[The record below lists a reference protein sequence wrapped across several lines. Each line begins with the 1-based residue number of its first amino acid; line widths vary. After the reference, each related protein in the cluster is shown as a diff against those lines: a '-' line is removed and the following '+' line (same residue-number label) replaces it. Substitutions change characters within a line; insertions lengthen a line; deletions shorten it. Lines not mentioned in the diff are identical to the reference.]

1 MATTNIGFLVL
12 EIEQREQ
19 KIERLKR
26 QIKQE
31 EKEVDAL
38 RQNLRKSLR
47 SQLNLNDGERVVIQI
62 THAGKTR
69 QLSVDSHGVF
79 RSIANVI
86 VG

>member
-47 SQLNLNDGERVVIQI
+47 SQLDLNDGERVVI
-62 THAGKTR
+62 
-69 QLSVDSHGVF
+69 
-79 RSIANVI
+79 
-86 VG
+86 

>member
-1 MATTNIGFLVL
+1 MATTSIGFLVL

-19 KIERLKR
+19 KVERLKK

-31 EKEVDAL
+31 ENEVYAL
-38 RQNLRKSLR
+38 RQNLRKSLK
-47 SQLNLNDGERVVIQI
+47 SQLDLNDGERVVIQI

>member
-1 MATTNIGFLVL
+1 MATTTIGILML
-12 EIEQREQ
+12 EIEQRE
-19 KIERLKR
+19 KKVERLKR
-26 QIKQE
+26 QIRQE

-79 RSIANVI
+79 QSITNVI